1 MHPYPKEEKKIE
13 GDEEDSDAAMSDKEM
28 AALAEKEGLGKI
40 NDTLSSMPEE
50 SKDITDNWCNFA

>member
-50 SKDITDNWCNFA
+50 SKDITDN